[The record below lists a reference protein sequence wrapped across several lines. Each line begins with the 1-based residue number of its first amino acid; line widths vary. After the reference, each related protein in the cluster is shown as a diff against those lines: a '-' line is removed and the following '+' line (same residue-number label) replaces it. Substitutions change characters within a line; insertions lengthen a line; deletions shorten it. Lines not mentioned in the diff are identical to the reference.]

1 MTNDLERVVQAV
13 LNTQQAAYVALLNAY
28 IALVAEN
35 AALRAQADAAAGEQ
49 DSAPRPRPPRG
60 GIVTRLGG
68 ETARRGESEE
78 GS

>member
-1 MTNDLERVVQAV
+1 MEDLERVVQIV

-35 AALRAQADAAAGEQ
+35 AALKATV
-49 DSAPRPRPPRG
+49 G
-60 GIVTRLGG
+60 GQ
-68 ETARRGESEE
+68 TARRGESEE